1 MKKNLIA
8 IETAAIL
15 ILIGMLITGIILKN
29 TYILFISI
37 SMLMVGGI
45 GIAVYKIILLCKEQ
59 NSSNNLTENPN
70 QENANNSNTKKSI
83 FTSTKNAWEFSTI
96 GEKIKSIGFIV
107 TFTSCCIAFMIL
119 CSYGKFKPALITI
132 FVGIALIIIAIIIVA
147 LIEKYLI
154 TKYKKDKTKNLDNIT
169 NENNTSVENID
180 NIIDNGEIDDTPEN
194 IENET
199 K

>member
-1 MKKNLIA
+1 
-8 IETAAIL
+8 
-15 ILIGMLITGIILKN
+15 
-29 TYILFISI
+29 
-37 SMLMVGGI
+37 MVGGI

-83 FTSTKNAWEFSTI
+83 FTKNAWEFSTI

-132 FVGIALIIIAIIIVA
+132 FVGIALIIIAIIIMA